1 LSRLSDLIR
10 FYEILGRLEARQQ
23 GPKTLN
29 HCHARMGWTL
39 RGVYFFFEPGEIRS
53 DSGNGLRIVRVGT
66 HGVSRGAKSTLW
78 MRLSQHRGST
88 TGSGGNHRGSVFR
101 LLVGAAIC
109 ARDPSLNVPSWGQRQ
124 SAAKSVRAAERE
136 LEAAVSRY
144 IGVMPFL
151 HLAVNDEPSPES
163 MRAYLERNSIALLSN
178 SAGAAREVLDEF
190 MEQMYQQGFAEGLSF
205 EQILEY
211 MKGVLEDIDASQ
223 QSYGDKDRSNSSK

>member
-1 LSRLSDLIR
+1 
-10 FYEILGRLEARQQ
+10 
-23 GPKTLN
+23 
-29 HCHARMGWTL
+29 M
-39 RGVYFFFEPGEIRS
+39 
-53 DSGNGLRIVRVGT
+53 
-66 HGVSRGAKSTLW
+66 
-78 MRLSQHRGST
+78 
-88 TGSGGNHRGSVFR
+88 
-101 LLVGAAIC
+101 
-109 ARDPSLNVPSWGQRQ
+109 
-124 SAAKSVRAAERE
+124 
-136 LEAAVSRY
+136 SRY